1 MVRFGVVLLPIMKTL
16 AFLLAAAVT
25 LCAQAYTPKGKLT
38 KSTWANSKI
47 FPGTTRD
54 VQVYVPA
61 QYDGTKPA
69 CVMIFQDGNGFASAQ
84 GPWHVPAVMASL
96 IEQGARPLTIAIF
109 IEPGLRPAAAPNKM
123 ARY

>member
-1 MVRFGVVLLPIMKTL
+1 MKTL

-84 GPWHVPAVMASL
+84 GPWHVPPVMDSL
-96 IEQGARPLTIAIF
+96 IEQGGHAGNDRYIHRAGRASGGRA
-109 IEPGLRPAAAPNKM
+109 EPDGAVQPQL
-123 ARY
+123 